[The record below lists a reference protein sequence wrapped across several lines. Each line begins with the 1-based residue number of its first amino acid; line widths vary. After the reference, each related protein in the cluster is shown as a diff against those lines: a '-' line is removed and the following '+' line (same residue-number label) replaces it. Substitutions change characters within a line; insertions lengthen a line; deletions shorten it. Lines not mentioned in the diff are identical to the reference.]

1 MTGYGGRTLHVDLSS
16 GRSEIRP
23 LDERTAR
30 AFLGGNGL
38 AARLVW
44 EAAVPGADAFD
55 PATPVALAVGP
66 ITDTLVPGN
75 SRACVAT
82 KSPQT
87 GLFFDSTFGGRFPAT
102 LKRSGFDAVMIT
114 GRAEHP
120 VYLAVDED
128 GATIRDARGVWGKT
142 TRDTVEAIQAAD
154 GTETDV
160 LAIGPAGENRVRF
173 ACLAHYWKNREGVAG
188 RGGIGAVWGS
198 KHLKAVS
205 VRGARKTTVA
215 DPARL
220 KQLVDET
227 RDPMKKGTANLSTYG
242 TPFLTGPIN
251 AIGALGAYN
260 LKQESFGDWE
270 AIDGRSLKEHYHDRD
285 TTCLKCPVA
294 CGKQFAVPA
303 DVPVYGGVRG
313 KMPEYETLFAFGSML
328 GNANAPSI
336 IHANILCDLL
346 GLDSISMGVTLA
358 FVAECLERGL
368 LKPSDVG
375 LPFGWGDHAGMIS
388 LLERTARR
396 EGFGD
401 RLAEGSWRLA
411 REIGHGAER
420 LPYAVKGLE
429 LPAHSA
435 RALKGMSIGYATA
448 TRGGSHHDTRPTP
461 QYAPGFDRRSPGDK
475 PAFAAKSQH
484 FTAVDDSL
492 VMCRFTSERGF
503 GLFVNEAYAGLLS
516 AVTGWAVDAPEL
528 ERIGERIVN
537 LERLF
542 NVREGVRRKDDVLPW
557 KVMHEPIPDGPSAG
571 MYCPPDELGE
581 MLDAYYALR
590 GWDADGVPTRER
602 LADLGLGALPG
613 VLG

>member
-38 AARLVW
+38 AARLLW

-66 ITDTLVPGN
+66 ITDTIVPGN

-205 VRGARKTTVA
+205 VRGGRKTAVA
-215 DPARL
+215 DPGRL

-516 AVTGWAVDAPEL
+516 AVTGWAVDVPEL

-571 MYCPPDELGE
+571 MYCPPEELGE

-602 LADLGLGALPG
+602 LADLGLDALPG
-613 VLG
+613 VPG